1 MTHSADNLTG
11 AIPAPTIASDARARE
26 QGRERD
32 AERGRARFAGDSC
45 DVGALRKIPH
55 GAEAA
60 DKKNAVKG
68 GAAEGGEGR
77 GGLGQLSC

>member
-11 AIPAPTIASDARARE
+11 AIPAPTIASDAQARSE
-26 QGRERD
+26 GRERA
-32 AERGRARFAGDSC
+32 AERGCARFAGDSC
-45 DVGALRKIPH
+45 DVGALRKVPH

-60 DKKNAVKG
+60 DKKNAVEG

-77 GGLGQLSC
+77 SCLGQLSC